1 LVVAAA
7 VSTHSGFSI
16 DASVRIV
23 LIDRDVPNYFQS
35 LEHLLR

>member
-7 VSTHSGFSI
+7 VITHSGFSI

-23 LIDRDVPNYFQS
+23 LIDRGVPSYF
-35 LEHLLR
+35 